1 MATTDL
7 ILTQAANLQRDLT
20 DQITA
25 FFDSLDELN
34 SLNAMGIA
42 LVEQSKQ
49 ITVFKRDASGKI
61 TVSDPGAYVSASE
74 QTQALKSVIEQIT
87 DLYEP
92 FAVGLFKAH
101 RTVTKL
107 RGDNLSSLES
117 ELKRLKLEREQFAQA
132 EEWKRREAAQK
143 AQQEAQEREQ
153 TRLMAE
159 ASAAAASG
167 DPGAAE
173 AILNEA
179 VNVQAPPVVLPST
192 VPQMAGVSFRS
203 VWEWVLEDRRKL
215 KDEFLKVDE
224 VAIGKMVRSMHEAAA
239 TLVGEKGA
247 IRVIERKVPVDR

>member
-34 SLNAMGIA
+34 SLNAMGVA
-42 LVEQSKQ
+42 LVEQSRA
-49 ITVFKRDASGKI
+49 ITVFKRDAAGKI
-61 TVSDPGAYVSASE
+61 TVSDPNAYVSASE
-74 QTQALKSVIEQIT
+74 QVQALKSVMEQIT

-92 FAVGLFKAH
+92 FAAGLFKAH
-101 RTVTKL
+101 RTVTGL
-107 RGDNLSSLES
+107 RADNLRAPES
-117 ELKRLKLEREQFAQA
+117 EVKRLKLEREQFAQ
-132 EEWKRREAAQK
+132 EEEHKRREAAQK

-153 TRLMAE
+153 ARLIAE

-167 DPGAAE
+167 DSGAAE

-224 VAIGKMVRSMHEAAA
+224 VAIGKMVRSMHEAAS